1 MGSFC
6 IINTFMKSFRQ
17 FIKEVNVTPGTRT
30 AMDKF
35 GSNSTFKKIASPK
48 IGKSSI
54 PRFKGRRPQ

>member
-1 MGSFC
+1 
-6 IINTFMKSFRQ
+6 MKSFRQ
-17 FIKEVNVTPGTRT
+17 FIKEANVTPGTRT
-30 AMDKF
+30 AIDKF